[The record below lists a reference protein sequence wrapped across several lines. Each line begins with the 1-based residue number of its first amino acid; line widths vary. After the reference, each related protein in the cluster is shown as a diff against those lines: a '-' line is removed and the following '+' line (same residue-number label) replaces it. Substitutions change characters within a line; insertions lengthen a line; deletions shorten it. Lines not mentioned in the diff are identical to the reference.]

1 MAAAPGNEQHEGAPP
16 EPKLVRR
23 LKERKEAHRRRGL
36 IYRAAFVVAGVTL
49 LLAGI
54 AMLVLPGPGWGAI
67 IVALAILAL
76 EFAWAEYLLERVLV
90 QADKA
95 QRKARE
101 ASPMQKRLTLAAT
114 ICAAAA
120 GIGAVVLWDVPLVP
134 V

>member
-1 MAAAPGNEQHEGAPP
+1 MATAPEPQREAPP
-16 EPKLVRR
+16 EPKLVRK

-36 IYRAAFVVAGVTL
+36 IYRAAFVTAGVTL
-49 LLAGI
+49 LVAGI

-76 EFAWAEYLLERVLV
+76 EFAWAELLLERVLV
-90 QADKA
+90 QADSA
-95 QRKARE
+95 QRKARA

-114 ICAAAA
+114 VCAVAA
-120 GIGAVVLWDVPLVP
+120 GIGAVVLWDIPLVP

>member
-1 MAAAPGNEQHEGAPP
+1 MATAPEPQREAPP
-16 EPKLVRR
+16 EPKLVRK

-36 IYRAAFVVAGVTL
+36 IYRAAFVAAGVTL
-49 LLAGI
+49 LVAGI

-76 EFAWAEYLLERVLV
+76 EFAWAELLLERVLV

-101 ASPMQKRLTLAAT
+101 ATPMQKRLTAAAT
-114 ICAAAA
+114 ICAVAAA
-120 GIGAVVLWDVPLVP
+120 IGAVLLWDVPLLP

>member
-1 MAAAPGNEQHEGAPP
+1 MSVAPEPPPREAPP

-23 LKERKEAHRRRGL
+23 LRERKEAHRRRGL
-36 IYRAAFVVAGVTL
+36 IYRSVFVVAGITL

-90 QADKA
+90 QADRA
-95 QRKARE
+95 QRKAR
-101 ASPMQKRLTLAAT
+101 AATPAQKRLTLVAT
-114 ICAAAA
+114 ACAVAA
-120 GIGAVVLWDVPLVP
+120 GVGAVLAWDIPYVP